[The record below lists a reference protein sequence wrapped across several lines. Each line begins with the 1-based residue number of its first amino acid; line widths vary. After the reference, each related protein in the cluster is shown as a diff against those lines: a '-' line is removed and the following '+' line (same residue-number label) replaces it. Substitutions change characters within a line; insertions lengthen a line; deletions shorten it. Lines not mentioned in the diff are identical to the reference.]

1 MPRRTVVD
9 DAFPTTLRQLR
20 TERGLSLRALAARAY
35 ISKSTVSEL
44 ENGQKTPTVESARA
58 LDAALGA
65 AGKLAELV
73 SEVEPPR
80 REPAVSPW
88 ETAELLERV
97 RASDVSTPTIDA
109 LQVTAFELCCEY
121 GWQSE
126 RHLRTEGLRWL
137 HEVVRLL
144 RRPVGLSQ
152 HRELL
157 VVAGWLALLVGCVEY
172 DLGMRPTAE
181 ATRRAALQLGDEAG
195 HTEIA
200 AWAWEMAAWFAL
212 TQDRHRDVVAAADA
226 GQTLVGEHPAAAQL
240 AAQKAKA
247 YARIG
252 DMRGVQAALNR
263 GHWLLTRQPPPD
275 RPDHHFVVDP
285 DKFVFYA
292 MDAYRI
298 VGDDDRAAD
307 HAREVLRLG
316 TTPDGT
322 ERAPMRMAEA
332 RLTLAATAARA
343 GELEQAFDTALTAF
357 EARRR
362 SLPTLLMVAGEVT
375 AELRRRDPTGRRAS
389 ELRDAVRAVSAK

>member
-1 MPRRTVVD
+1 MPRQTVVD
-9 DAFPTTLRQLR
+9 DCFPAELRRLR
-20 TERGLSLRALAARAY
+20 DERGLSLRVLADRAY
-35 ISKSTVSEL
+35 VSKSTISEL
-44 ENGQKTPTVESARA
+44 ENGQKTPTVDTARA
-58 LDAALGA
+58 LDAALQA
-65 AGKLAELV
+65 RGKLAELV
-73 SEVEPPR
+73 TEVEPPR

-88 ETAELLERV
+88 ESAELLERV
-97 RASDVSTPTIDA
+97 RASDVSAPTVEA
-109 LQVTAFELCCEY
+109 LRVTVFELCCEY

-126 RHLRTEGLRWL
+126 QRLRAEGLRWL
-137 HEVVRLL
+137 REVERLL
-144 RRPVGLSQ
+144 GRPVGLRQ

-172 DLGMRPTAE
+172 DLGMRPAAE

-195 HTEIA
+195 HAEIS

-212 TQDRHRDVVAAADA
+212 TQDQHRDVVAAADA
-226 GQTLVGEHPAAAQL
+226 GQLVVGEHLAAVQL

-247 YARIG
+247 YARMG
-252 DMRGVQAALNR
+252 DHTGVQATLDR

-285 DKFVFYA
+285 DKWDFYA

-298 VGDDDRAAD
+298 VGDDDRAAH

-316 TTPDGT
+316 TAPDGT

-343 GELEQAFDTALTAF
+343 GELDRAFDTALTAF
-357 EARRR
+357 TARRR

-375 AELRRRDPTGRRAS
+375 GELRRRDPAGRRAC
-389 ELRDAVRAVSAK
+389 ELRDVVRAVSAG